1 MPRRAPPD
9 PESTQ
14 PNWGNPAP
22 PPKLALD
29 PESPRQDTENNAAV
43 RQLAAISATLRQK
56 ELDPER
62 CRPGF
67 MNADG
72 QVRSVVPVPLIV
84 LPRSSSTS
92 VWMRNPRDTMEQACA
107 DNLGRS
113 MTNIG

>member
-1 MPRRAPPD
+1 MP
-9 PESTQ
+9 S
-14 PNWGNPAP
+14 
-22 PPKLALD
+22 
-29 PESPRQDTENNAAV
+29 
-43 RQLAAISATLRQK
+43 
-56 ELDPER
+56 
-62 CRPGF
+62 GF